1 MRRREYLFQEALLHQ
16 KIRQAKACHS
26 YLMKS
31 MGRVKETMVRVLEM
45 ENRQEV
51 LHKPLI
57 IQGGRPQQNQESRM
71 AIRQVQNA
79 L

>member
-1 MRRREYLFQEALLHQ
+1 
-16 KIRQAKACHS
+16 
-26 YLMKS
+26 MKS